1 MGKRRVRKS
10 TRRRKI
16 RRGGGATALPGAYFG
31 LEKIGGPPIDAGKD
45 LLRASGNIIRSAIGM
60 SGGGK
65 RRKTMRKRGGF
76 LPSVMGSFATSVSK
90 YITPIALFAGYKLMT
105 RKGTKKHRKSHKRR

>member
-1 MGKRRVRKS
+1 MGKRRVRS
-10 TRRRKI
+10 RKT
-16 RRGGGATALPGAYFG
+16 RRGGGANALPGQYFG
-31 LEKIGGPPIDAGKD
+31 IEKAGGPPVGAGKD
-45 LLRASGNIIRSAIGM
+45 LQVASGGLIRPALGIS
-60 SGGGK
+60 GGK

-76 LPSVMGSFATSVSK
+76 LPSVMGSFVSSVSK